1 MRASLAWILST
12 RGTRSEV
19 CMLCTSDDVRLHQ
32 HNHVPAVALPILNSF
47 IACAG
52 DLSCQDARCSR
63 RHSRHAAGAL
73 QACARAVASVRSL
86 IDTTQLSSC
95 HAIFTWQHAAVQD
108 EGGSLQGLGDHLA
121 AKHSQERRRAQLGG
135 GDWGNRDT
143 AAVSDLLYKCAPQQD
158 LL

>member
-1 MRASLAWILST
+1 M
-12 RGTRSEV
+12 
-19 CMLCTSDDVRLHQ
+19 
-32 HNHVPAVALPILNSF
+32 
-47 IACAG
+47 
-52 DLSCQDARCSR
+52 
-63 RHSRHAAGAL
+63 
-73 QACARAVASVRSL
+73 ASVRSL

-95 HAIFTWQHAAVQD
+95 HASLTWRHAAVQD

-143 AAVSDLLYKCAPQQD
+143 AAVSDLLYKCAPRQD